1 MLLDL
6 VQLGCLVTV
15 VTGVWAGLFGDGRVG
30 VGMILTGLVVF
41 AAALWVEHEVDG

>member
-1 MLLDL
+1 VVLDL
-6 VQLGCLVTV
+6 IQLGCLITV
-15 VTGVWAGLFGDGRVG
+15 VTGVWAGLYTDSRLG